1 MKNYISSPGKTAKI
15 LSDHNIR
22 LRKSLG
28 QNYIIDTNS
37 VKKMVSLANI
47 TGEDIILEIGCGI
60 GSLTEVLLEN
70 KPVKIIC
77 IEVDRKVSEV
87 FRDIFREE
95 IENGSVVLIIEDAM
109 DIDFEKLSSL
119 HNINKMISN
128 LPYKIAAPL
137 TLKILRE
144 TEKIPQSWMTIQK
157 DIADR
162 LTAEPGDKNYSSYTV
177 KSNTLACYRSCF
189 KISRNCFL
197 PKPFVDSSV
206 VEVTRKK
213 IPAQLG
219 GEGGIEGFFNFV
231 NASFAHRRKML
242 LNSLSRSKDYS
253 LKLDRIA
260 EFLQAIGK
268 NKAVRAEELSLKD
281 YIFLYKNLL
290 I

>member
-60 GSLTEVLLEN
+60 GSLTEILLEN
-70 KPVKIIC
+70 RPAKIIC

-95 IENGSVVLIIEDAM
+95 IENGRVVLIIEDAM

-128 LPYKIAAPL
+128 LPYKIAATL
-137 TLKILRE
+137 TLKILKE
-144 TEKIPQSWMTIQK
+144 TEKIPQFWMTIQK

-162 LTAEPGDKNYSSYTV
+162 LTAGPGDKNYSSYTV
-177 KSNTLACYRSCF
+177 KSNTLACYRYCF

-206 VEVTRKK
+206 VEITRKK
-213 IPAQLG
+213 IPAELC
-219 GEGGIEGFFNFV
+219 GEGGVESFFNFV
-231 NASFAHRRKML
+231 NASFTHRRKML
-242 LNSLSRSKDYS
+242 LNSLSRSKDYNS
-253 LKLDRIA
+253 KLDRIA
-260 EFLQAIGK
+260 EFLKAIGK
-268 NKAVRAEELSLKD
+268 NKAVRAEDLSLKD
-281 YIFLYKNLL
+281 YIFLYRNLL

>member
-1 MKNYISSPGKTAKI
+1 MKNYISSPGKTVKI

-37 VKKMVSLANI
+37 VKKMVSFAQV
-47 TGEDIILEIGCGI
+47 TGEDSILEIGCGI

-70 KPVKIIC
+70 RPAKIIC
-77 IEVDRKVSEV
+77 IEVDRKVSEI

-95 IENGSVVLIIEDAM
+95 IGNGSVVLIIEDAM

-119 HNINKMISN
+119 YNINKMISN
-128 LPYKIAAPL
+128 LPYKIAATL
-137 TLKILRE
+137 TLKILKE

-197 PKPFVDSSV
+197 PRPFVD
-206 VEVTRKK
+206 
-213 IPAQLG
+213 
-219 GEGGIEGFFNFV
+219 
-231 NASFAHRRKML
+231 
-242 LNSLSRSKDYS
+242 
-253 LKLDRIA
+253 
-260 EFLQAIGK
+260 
-268 NKAVRAEELSLKD
+268 
-281 YIFLYKNLL
+281 
-290 I
+290 

>member
-1 MKNYISSPGKTAKI
+1 MKNYISSPGKTLKI

-37 VKKMVSLANI
+37 VKKMISLTNI

-70 KPVKIIC
+70 RPAKIIC

-109 DIDFEKLSSL
+109 NIDFEKLSSL

-137 TLKILRE
+137 TLKILKE

-213 IPAQLG
+213 IPAQLC
-219 GEGGIEGFFNFV
+219 GEGGIEGFFDFV

-260 EFLQAIGK
+260 EFLKALGK
-268 NKAVRAEELSLKD
+268 NEAVRAEELSLED
-281 YIFLYKNLL
+281 YIFLYRNLL

>member
-1 MKNYISSPGKTAKI
+1 MKNYISSPGKTVKI

-37 VKKMVSLANI
+37 VKKMISLTRV

-70 KPVKIIC
+70 GPAKIIC
-77 IEVDRKVSEV
+77 IEVDRKVAE
-87 FRDIFREE
+87 IFRNIFQEK
-95 IENGSVVLIIEDAM
+95 IENGTVELIIEDAM
-109 DIDFEKLSSL
+109 DIDYSKLGSL

-137 TLKILRE
+137 ILKILKE
-144 TEKIPQSWMTIQK
+144 TEKIPQFWMTIQK

-162 LTAEPGDKNYSSYTV
+162 LIAEPGDKNYSSYTV

-189 KISRNCFL
+189 KISRNCFI
-197 PKPFVDSSV
+197 PKPFVDSIV

-213 IPAQLG
+213 IPAELC
-219 GEGGIEGFFNFV
+219 GEDGIEGFFNFV

-253 LKLDRIA
+253 LKLDRVA
-260 EFLQAIGK
+260 EFLQVIGK
-268 NKAVRAEELSLKD
+268 NKAVRAEELSLED
-281 YIFLYKNLL
+281 YIFLFKDLL